1 MFLVYAE
8 TNKKKSYIK
17 KTFVEVNEIE
27 HARMWIKMNKDVNE
41 NEYARMWMSLNKFVV
56 VNKQAMVWL

>member
-27 HARMWIKMNKDVNE
+27 HARMWIKLNKDVNE
-41 NEYARMWMSLNKFVV
+41 NEHARMWM
-56 VNKQAMVWL
+56 